1 MARLPAAFR
10 QQDVTRALRAARAAG
25 LEVTG
30 YEIEPTT
37 GKIVVNTSVG
47 VKPKAETDFD
57 KWMAN
62 RARKTQGHQSRS

>member
-1 MARLPAAFR
+1 MARRPAMFR
-10 QQDVTRALRAARAAG
+10 QQDVARALRAARAAG

-37 GKIVVNTSVG
+37 GKIVVRTSTDA
-47 VKPKAETDFD
+47 KPNAENDFD

-62 RARKTQGHQSRS
+62 RARKTQRSQSRP

>member
-1 MARLPAAFR
+1 MARRPATFR

-37 GKIVVNTSVG
+37 GKIVVSTRTEPT
-47 VKPKAETDFD
+47 PKAENEFD

-62 RARKTQGHQSRS
+62 RARKTQRSQSRS

>member
-1 MARLPAAFR
+1 MARRPATFR

-37 GKIVVNTSVG
+37 GKIVVNTSTEA
-47 VKPKAETDFD
+47 KPIAETDFD
-57 KWMAN
+57 QWMAN
-62 RARKTQGHQSRS
+62 RARKAQRSQSRP